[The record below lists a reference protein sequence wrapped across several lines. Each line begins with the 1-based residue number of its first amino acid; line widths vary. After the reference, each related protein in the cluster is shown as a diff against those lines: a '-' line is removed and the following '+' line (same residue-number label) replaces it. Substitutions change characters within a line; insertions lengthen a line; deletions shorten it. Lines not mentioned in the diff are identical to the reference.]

1 VVKSI
6 VLTAE
11 SKEIGLENVQA
22 VLSQFTLNQPS
33 ELVGGFNFDLPLRE
47 LREDLERRYF
57 EYHIAQEG
65 HNMSKVAQ
73 KVGLER
79 THLYRKLKQ
88 LGIQFSRRG
97 SNDNK

>member
-1 VVKSI
+1 MKSI

-47 LREDLERRYF
+47 LL
-57 EYHIAQEG
+57 A
-65 HNMSKVAQ
+65 
-73 KVGLER
+73 
-79 THLYRKLKQ
+79 
-88 LGIQFSRRG
+88 
-97 SNDNK
+97 